1 MEWKGIDLSG
11 SAKRKWVLAHYK
23 SIKNI
28 LLIFFFTIGISVA
41 FTVYSLQKKQE
52 ITSLAEEI
60 NQLDNQILTLKNKI
74 TQLQSN
80 NNILL
85 PFVKTGELEK
95 YLNLIERLP
104 LPNGGIESIQI
115 YLESELYLKISGNIK
130 RQEDFQKLEQ
140 YLNNQNFIEIKTD
153 HINLNQH
160 NETNFI
166 LSLKYKGE

>member
-52 ITSLAEEI
+52 IKPLTEEI
-60 NQLDNQILTLKNKI
+60 NQLDNQILMLKNKI
-74 TQLQSN
+74 IQLQNN

-85 PFVKTGELEK
+85 PFAKTIELEK
-95 YLNLIERLP
+95 YLNLIENLP
-104 LPNGGIESIQI
+104 LPNGGIENIQI
-115 YLESELYLKISGNIK
+115 YLDPMLYLKISGNIEK
-130 RQEDFQKLEQ
+130 QDDFQKLEQ
-140 YLNNQNFIEIKTD
+140 YLNSQNFIEIKTD

-160 NETNFI
+160 NETHFI
-166 LSLKYKGE
+166 MTLKYKGE